1 MLLNDHCN
9 QMQDF
14 LSQAKLEEIIATTR
28 FDQTVQSK
36 QDKRSLSVID
46 EMKNSAGGNTFKHQG
61 PPKQDMEAALVSKI
75 IFYNVLERLPK
86 AVLRNERTA
95 G

>member
-1 MLLNDHCN
+1 
-9 QMQDF
+9 
-14 LSQAKLEEIIATTR
+14 
-28 FDQTVQSK
+28 
-36 QDKRSLSVID
+36 LSVID